1 MLKIDTLKKL
11 QKLKYNNKLN
21 ETALVEENHTMYKW
35 NGKDWEY
42 VGATGFNTTLFD
54 INRQVYN
61 KLEPISEEKL
71 VEGKEAIFNYYA
83 SNRGSYFMLLSNE
96 NKSYTIFHS
105 KNRNNDSDIADQV
118 IDVLQSYGTIKEI
131 TWIGDNP
138 VEIWITIN
146 EESFVYYFFNYD
158 TGVIECQ

>member
-1 MLKIDTLKKL
+1 MLKVDTLKKL
-11 QKLKYNNKLN
+11 QKLKSNNKIN

-61 KLEPISEEKL
+61 KVEPLSEEKL
-71 VEGKEAIFNYYA
+71 KEGKETIFNYYA
-83 SNRGSYFMLLSNE
+83 SNRGEYYMLLSNE

-105 KNRNNDSDIADQV
+105 KKQNNDSDIANQV
-118 IDVLQSYGTIKEI
+118 IETLQSFGALKEI

-138 VEIWITIN
+138 VEIWLTSN

-158 TGVIECQ
+158 KGVVECQ